1 MKKKLPSIDRRPTGL
16 KSVVE
21 KAILKRC
28 ENATADEIANA
39 IENETSHPALDAN
52 AKFPPAWV
60 WWCVAQREM
69 TQDAES
75 ELDDGSFSNVANAL
89 VARYVYGSFRDEVF
103 DRKAKDWIS
112 IRALDNLEAV
122 NMPLDDKGKPV
133 PAFEILKT
141 DRRTA
146 RVHNERYKPGQSKEV
161 FFEDG
166 VHWLNTWEK
175 PDLKPVQGNAKP
187 MLDHILYLCNGN
199 KEHAG
204 HLADWLAYQVQN
216 PGKKINH
223 AVLLISQDQGT
234 GKDTVYEAMARV
246 LGRTNTMRIQDTDCC
261 ASSPQSNPGAGSSA
275 HPQLAP
281 ASAGVFFLKKTEKT
295 FFFVF
300 PELLLFFMS

>member
-1 MKKKLPSIDRRPTGL
+1 MKKKLPSIDRRPSGL

-187 MLDHILYLCNGN
+187 MLDHPVSLQWEQGARRPSCGLVGIPSSEPR
-199 KEHAG
+199 KEDQSRRSS
-204 HLADWLAYQVQN
+204 HLTRPRHWQRYCLRSHGTCSGAEEHNADPRHGLRRW
-216 PGKKINH
+216 
-223 AVLLISQDQGT
+223 S
-234 GKDTVYEAMARV
+234 
-246 LGRTNTMRIQDTDCC
+246 
-261 ASSPQSNPGAGSSA
+261 
-275 HPQLAP
+275 
-281 ASAGVFFLKKTEKT
+281 F
-295 FFFVF
+295 
-300 PELLLFFMS
+300 